1 MNSVPGGER
10 PRSGGRKVGLA
21 VENRQVRWEGPDGE
35 TSILSYPGMSITSYE
50 AGRKVAQTWVPLG
63 ADPTEA
69 DDEQVIEHL
78 RRALLWQA
86 RQLPDTEAGDVY

>member
-1 MNSVPGGER
+1 
-10 PRSGGRKVGLA
+10 
-21 VENRQVRWEGPDGE
+21 
-35 TSILSYPGMSITSYE
+35 MSITSYE